1 MCDISVSLGHSSL
14 LMSSLTE
21 LLAQSQHTRELITN
35 LCGDDQTQNY
45 VSLLKDIKKNPPTNT
60 ASKEGEEETIRLGKC
75 RCPGF
80 ELAKAFQQGKLLCK
94 QL

>member
-45 VSLLKDIKKNPPTNT
+45 VSLLKDIKK
-60 ASKEGEEETIRLGKC
+60 IH
-75 RCPGF
+75 
-80 ELAKAFQQGKLLCK
+80 QQT
-94 QL
+94 QLVRRRGGDNQVRKVQMSWI